1 MNAETALMHRVML
14 ALSEAGCIVWRN
26 NCGAIQSADGRFVRY
41 GIGNPGGSDL
51 IGICRGRF
59 LAVEIKTSKGRA
71 TQEQQRFINAVLTAG
86 GIAGIVR
93 SPEEALA
100 LIREKTP

>member
-1 MNAETALMHRVML
+1 MNKETPIMHRVML

-26 NCGAIQSADGRFVRY
+26 NCGAVQSTDGRFVRF
-41 GIGNPGGSDL
+41 GVGNPGGTDL

-59 LAVEIKTSKGRA
+59 LAVEVKTSTGRA
-71 TQEQQRFINAVLTAG
+71 TTEQQRFINAVLTAG

-93 SPEEALA
+93 SPEEALS
-100 LIREKTP
+100 LIREK